1 MDARSVVG
9 QMKKMLAG
17 ASVVVALEAVVPSEA
32 QMAQRPAAPSMTPDT
47 GAQALAHGTW
57 SALEPPAR
65 PRKTDEVEQ
74 RIKEARQRQCNAEWE
89 RYHEAQVRPDI
100 LGYEP
105 SEFCR

>member
-17 ASVVVALEAVVPSEA
+17 ASVVVALEAVAPSEA
-32 QMAQRPAAPSMTPDT
+32 QTVQHPAAPSITPDA
-47 GAQALAHGTW
+47 GSQAVAHGTW
-57 SALEPPAR
+57 SALEPPAA
-65 PRKTDEVEQ
+65 PRRTDEVEQ
-74 RIKEARQRQCNAEWE
+74 RVKEARQRQCNAEWE
-89 RYHEAQVRPDI
+89 RYHEAQARPDI